1 LKSLA
6 AGPRAVATEA
16 PAGGAH
22 PTTPDVVPTSQLQLV
37 NDQLRRSP
45 FVVAV
50 IDIFLAWLLLR
61 AGISPWIFAWVVFS
75 GLMQIGRV
83 VHVQRI
89 AQRSV
94 HPTARDLNQVYGWF
108 FVLGVIRAWPV
119 VLGFSVDNSEVH
131 FLVTLVTI
139 GSAAGG
145 LGTAAGL
152 VKAYAAWVV
161 PLGLVQVG
169 AWLLHN
175 DFEGRWIAGLM
186 TLLLTLLVL
195 NVRSYGL
202 TLQQLGQE
210 VARAEAE
217 RRRADDERQRAEVA
231 VLAKTRFFAAASHDL
246 RQPLGVL
253 RWYGDAVRLHA
264 DQLGHE
270 PLQAIGEGIGRALEH
285 AEPLVRKYLDI
296 AKIEAGAFELSARA
310 LPLAPL
316 FRQVRDGFA
325 HEAELHDLQ
334 VDLQLGLHP
343 ETLAVYT
350 DEGVLRSI
358 LDNLVGN
365 AVKFTPPGGRITLRA
380 TPLDTD
386 RGPLVRLAVRDTGIG
401 IAQAEQARVFE
412 DFYQVDNPERSRSK
426 GMGLGLAIVRRQATL
441 LGSSIRLASAS
452 GRGATFELDL
462 PAARTTG
469 GGPGGGPGGSSDGTA
484 DGTAAPLASSAWA
497 QSSKGPV
504 HVLVIDDE
512 PDIRQALR
520 LMMEA
525 THWQAS
531 TAAGLVEARQV
542 LASGVCID
550 AIVVDYRL
558 QHDETGIEVVHAL
571 RADGCRAPAL
581 VLTGDTSPDKLR
593 LLAETG
599 LPVLHKP
606 VAGELLVATIVELLS
621 QEAAP

>member
-1 LKSLA
+1 M
-6 AGPRAVATEA
+6 
-16 PAGGAH
+16 
-22 PTTPDVVPTSQLQLV
+22 

-45 FVVAV
+45 FVVVA

-61 AGISPWIFAWVVFS
+61 AGVSPWVFAWVVFS
-75 GLMQIGRV
+75 GLLQIGRV
-83 VHVQRI
+83 IDVQRI
-89 AQRSV
+89 VNRGGPPSAG
-94 HPTARDLNQVYGWF
+94 DLNRIYLWF
-108 FVLGVIRAWPV
+108 FVLGAVRAWPV
-119 VLGFSVDNSEVH
+119 VLAFGVDNSEVQ

-152 VKAYAAWVV
+152 VKAYAAWVI
-161 PLGLVQVG
+161 PLGTVQVG

-195 NVRSYGL
+195 NVRSYGH
-202 TLQQLGQE
+202 TLQQLGKE
-210 VARAEAE
+210 VERAESE
-217 RRRADDERQRAEVA
+217 RRRADEERERAEVA

-264 DQLGHE
+264 NRLGHE
-270 PLQAIGEGIGRALEH
+270 PLKDIAEGIGRALEH

-296 AKIEAGAFELSARA
+296 AKIEAGALEIAPRP

-316 FRQVRDGFA
+316 FQQVRDGFA
-325 HEAELHDLQ
+325 HEVESR
-334 VDLQLGLHP
+334 GLHFDLLMGLNP
-343 ETLAVYT
+343 DGLAVNT

-365 AVKFTPPGGRITLRA
+365 AVKFTPPGGRIALIA
-380 TPLDTD
+380 TPLDTES
-386 RGPLVRLAVRDTGIG
+386 GPMLRLAVRDNGIG
-401 IAQAEQARVFE
+401 IAPADQPRVFE
-412 DFYQVDNPERSRSK
+412 DFYQVENPERSRSK
-426 GMGLGLAIVRRQATL
+426 GMGLGLAIVRRQTAL
-441 LGSSIRLASAS
+441 LGASIRLASAP
-452 GRGATFELDL
+452 GQGATFEFDL
-462 PAARTTG
+462 PALRGSASPAQGFRNAR
-469 GGPGGGPGGSSDGTA
+469 
-484 DGTAAPLASSAWA
+484 WA
-497 QSSKGPV
+497 QSAHGAV

-520 LMMEA
+520 MMMEA
-525 THWQAS
+525 TNWRAS
-531 TAAGLVEARQV
+531 EAASLSEARQV
-542 LASGVCID
+542 LATGAAID

-558 QHDETGIEVVHAL
+558 QHEETGIEVVNAL

-606 VAGELLVATIVELLS
+606 VAGETLVATIVELLHRES
-621 QEAAP
+621 AP